1 MSKRV
6 TASGRSKP
14 RPLNKASAASVS
26 KTEKEWSV
34 ADAKARFSEMLD
46 TVTRSPQT
54 ITRNGKPVAVVVSVD
69 EWKRKTQRKG
79 TLADFFLSSPLRGS
93 NLDLGRSRDLPRDVD
108 L

>member
-1 MSKRV
+1 MSKRM
-6 TASGRSKP
+6 TPSGR
-14 RPLNKASAASVS
+14 NKADLFNKTSAASVS

-93 NLDLGRSRDLPRDVD
+93 NLDLERSKDLPRDIDV
-108 L
+108 